1 MNQQIYDTAKTLHI
15 VGITAAAGMSIIDLI
30 LYQYF
35 WGLYPQ
41 HMQEGIAIERLAG
54 RLQRVT
60 AIGMMLI
67 IISGITMMYYL
78 HSVWGAQLWFRIKMI
93 VLLLIIINGL
103 SFRRIL
109 GTRIHKRI
117 NQQPD
122 GPRAPLRSLQP
133 GITSVQIIQLMFFIV
148 IFVLSVFR
156 FN

>member
-15 VGITAAAGMSIIDLI
+15 VGLTVAAGMSILDLI

-41 HMQEGIAIERLAG
+41 RAQEGVVIERLAG

-67 IISGITMMYYL
+67 VISGITMMFYL
-78 HSVWGAQLWFRIKMI
+78 HSVWGQQLWFRIKMI
-93 VLLLIIINGL
+93 VLLLIIVNGL

-109 GTRIHKRI
+109 GARIHKRVT
-117 NQQPD
+117 QEPD
-122 GPRAPLRSLQP
+122 GLWTQQGSLQP
-133 GITSVQIIQLMFFIV
+133 GLTSVQIIQLMFFIV
-148 IFVLSVFR
+148 IFILSVFR